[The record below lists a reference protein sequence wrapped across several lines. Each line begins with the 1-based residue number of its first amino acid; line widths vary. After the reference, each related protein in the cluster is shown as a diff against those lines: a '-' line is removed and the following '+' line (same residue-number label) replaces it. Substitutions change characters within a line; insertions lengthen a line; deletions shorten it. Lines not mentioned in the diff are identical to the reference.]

1 MSLYNNELCVDLR
14 FNEEFENWCQVFAAF
29 IPDDARNEKAD
40 YVYRIQRD
48 IFYNELQKHFDKIV
62 LCNKTD
68 DITNASKTRR
78 CVGIFA
84 VEGGAVL
91 CGDLSRI
98 EMLAKDNVKILTL
111 CWNGENELGYGQNE
125 DKGLKLLGKQA
136 VLELEKNNI
145 IIDVSHLSDR
155 GFYDVL
161 EIATKPFIATH
172 SNSRTV
178 CNVGRNLT
186 DDQLL
191 SIKAV
196 GGIVGINFFKAFLS
210 DKDAGLYDIIKHIDY
225 MLSLGLENN
234 ISIGTDFDGADICSG
249 INRVCDVTALYD
261 LIIRSGINENVAD
274 KIFYLN
280 AFNFFVNHEK
290 Q

>member
-91 CGDLSRI
+91 CGDLSRMKCSLKT
-98 EMLAKDNVKILTL
+98 MLK
-111 CWNGENELGYGQNE
+111 Y
-125 DKGLKLLGKQA
+125 
-136 VLELEKNNI
+136 
-145 IIDVSHLSDR
+145 
-155 GFYDVL
+155 
-161 EIATKPFIATH
+161 
-172 SNSRTV
+172 
-178 CNVGRNLT
+178 
-186 DDQLL
+186 
-191 SIKAV
+191 
-196 GGIVGINFFKAFLS
+196 
-210 DKDAGLYDIIKHIDY
+210 
-225 MLSLGLENN
+225 
-234 ISIGTDFDGADICSG
+234 
-249 INRVCDVTALYD
+249 
-261 LIIRSGINENVAD
+261 
-274 KIFYLN
+274 
-280 AFNFFVNHEK
+280 
-290 Q
+290 